1 MSVSTAI
8 ASWLSVVVA
17 AAICA
22 ILLAISDTVPLA
34 VAMTAMLTWHLMIGI
49 GEAMITVAVVSFLWR
64 TRPDLIYG
72 SPTSLESLEN
82 LESKED

>member
-1 MSVSTAI
+1 
-8 ASWLSVVVA
+8 LSVVVA

-22 ILLAISDTVPLA
+22 VLLAISDTVPLA

-49 GEAMITVAVVSFLWR
+49 GEAMITLAVVNFIWR

-72 SPTSLESLEN
+72 ASAALEN
-82 LESKED
+82 IENRED